1 MKSRLLTTLI
11 FSLAAISLY
20 AESAKETLE
29 EIFKL
34 YYQDREYEARQRL
47 DGIPESSLSSEN
59 DTIKFQYYYI
69 KASLLDVLA
78 GDGDTQLKTVA
89 EQRALIDKALEIL
102 ETRLDVHN
110 AQYMELMAQ
119 KANYYNLLDGDI
131 DKAILTYEKAL
142 VVGSYP
148 RGVGMEAVDY
158 WYGIIFWQ
166 LANLYEQKGYEKQL
180 VALYKSVADV
190 MPSDGDVPPY
200 IGYILLGT
208 YYERHGKYMEAADA
222 SRQALDIIE
231 KREGKGL
238 NYVQTL
244 KSIGTNQINAGMNRE
259 ALDTF
264 RKAIELAESDAA
276 CANELLVLR
285 YGCAEACIGLE
296 EYSAAKEYSNCLLD
310 HQETLPG
317 DVVALALHQ
326 RSVIEE
332 ALGED
337 GVAMSLSLQASIE
350 AEKNKDS
357 IPRADMLAIYLRLA
371 DFHNALGQFDDC
383 LRDLSIAID
392 YTDDPK
398 MTNYIVGQMAS
409 CNISKEDY
417 EEARWVYNA
426 YLTELLDPS
435 ETDLVADT
443 HNKQAVV
450 ELLDNKPEE
459 AHRLLELSWSP
470 YKDAPEKYG
479 EQHFYYLHNKGRA
492 YMLQGK
498 NEEALECLKESREIQ
513 IRLNGE
519 VMDNTLRYIEELD
532 GK

>member
-1 MKSRLLTTLI
+1 MKSRLLTAMFL
-11 FSLAAISLY
+11 SLAAVSMQ
-20 AESAKETLE
+20 AQSAKEALE
-29 EIFKL
+29 EVFNL
-34 YYQDREYEARQRL
+34 YYQDRESEARQRL
-47 DGIPESSLSSEN
+47 EGIQESSLSSEN

-89 EQRALIDKALEIL
+89 RQRELIDKALEIL

-110 AQYMELMAQ
+110 AQYLELMAQ

-148 RGVGMEAVDY
+148 RGEGMEAAAADY

-166 LANLYEQKGYEKQL
+166 LANLYEKKGYEKQL

-200 IGYILLGT
+200 IGYILLGA
-208 YYERHGKYMEAADA
+208 YYDRHGKYREAADA
-222 SRQALDIIE
+222 NRQALDIIE

-244 KSIGTNQINAGMNRE
+244 KSIGSNQIKAGMNRE

-337 GVAMSLSLQASIE
+337 GVAMSLSPYRRRSRLRRIRIPFQASI
-350 AEKNKDS
+350 
-357 IPRADMLAIYLRLA
+357 
-371 DFHNALGQFDDC
+371 C
-383 LRDLSIAID
+383 
-392 YTDDPK
+392 
-398 MTNYIVGQMAS
+398 
-409 CNISKEDY
+409 
-417 EEARWVYNA
+417 
-426 YLTELLDPS
+426 
-435 ETDLVADT
+435 
-443 HNKQAVV
+443 
-450 ELLDNKPEE
+450 
-459 AHRLLELSWSP
+459 
-470 YKDAPEKYG
+470 
-479 EQHFYYLHNKGRA
+479 
-492 YMLQGK
+492 
-498 NEEALECLKESREIQ
+498 
-513 IRLNGE
+513 
-519 VMDNTLRYIEELD
+519 LRYICVWLISIMLWD
-532 GK
+532 NLTNVLVTCRWRWIIPMTPRC